1 MNDARRPLSAGW
13 FAVAFAFHLM
23 AAIMVLTVLVGF
35 VPICERIFMD
45 FGAELP
51 DLTKAVILASR
62 IAAGYW
68 FLAIL
73 PLAADAGI
81 LLALL
86 RLGPEHRWIANLW
99 ALLVP
104 AGAIA
109 VALVAVVAMHVP
121 LFQLMRSLSG

>member
-1 MNDARRPLSAGW
+1 MFALHLSAAI
-13 FAVAFAFHLM
+13 AVLA
-23 AAIMVLTVLVGF
+23 VLVKF
-35 VPICERIFMD
+35 VPRYEKIFMD

-51 DLTKAVILASR
+51 ALTKAAIFASR
-62 IAAGYW
+62 MATGYW

-99 ALLVP
+99 AVLVP

-109 VALVAVVAMHVP
+109 VALVALVALHVP
-121 LFQLMRSLSG
+121 LIQLMRALSS